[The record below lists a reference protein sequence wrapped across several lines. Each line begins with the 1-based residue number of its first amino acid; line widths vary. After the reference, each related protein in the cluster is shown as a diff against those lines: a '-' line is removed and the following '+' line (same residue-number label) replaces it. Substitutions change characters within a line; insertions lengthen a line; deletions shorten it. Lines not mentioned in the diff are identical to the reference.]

1 MADMVNHPDHYT
13 KGKVEVIEII
23 DGLVKDID
31 DPNVGYSVGN
41 ALKYILRCPYKE
53 NMYRDLNKSVWYL
66 NHALKIL
73 RENYDF
79 EIEDV
84 ADEGDI
90 SDVTLDIQTS
100 FNDDITNE
108 GFEMTEEEVENE
120 QV

>member
-1 MADMVNHPDHYT
+1 MADMINHPSHYT

-23 DGLVKDID
+23 DDLIKDID

-41 ALKYILRCPYKE
+41 ALKYLLRCPYKE
-53 NMYRDLNKSVWYL
+53 NMYRDISKSVWYL
-66 NHALKIL
+66 EHALKIL
-73 RENYDF
+73 RDNYDF

-84 ADEGDI
+84 DE
-90 SDVTLDIQTS
+90 SENYDVTLDIQTN

-108 GFEMTEEEVENE
+108 GFEMTEEEIENE